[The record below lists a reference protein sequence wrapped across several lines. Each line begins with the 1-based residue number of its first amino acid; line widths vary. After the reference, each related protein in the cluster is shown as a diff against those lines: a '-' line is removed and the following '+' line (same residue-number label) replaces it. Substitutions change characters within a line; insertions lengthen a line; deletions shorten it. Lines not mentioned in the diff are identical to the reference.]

1 MSRFPQRPDL
11 LFLALSLKDVLL
23 YAQPKKVLE
32 VFGFGIVEASLPL
45 ADGAVRDSQQV
56 GQVCLRQANAHA
68 QLQHG
73 LPKGIVALTM
83 ECRGM
88 GVLLAFLVTR
98 QHPTRNAKQQGRN
111 MPPDGG

>member
-1 MSRFPQRPDL
+1 MGRFPEGADL
-11 LFLALSLKDVLL
+11 LFLPLWRKDALLHTQL
-23 YAQPKKVLE
+23 KKVLQMG
-32 VFGFGIVEASLPL
+32 GFGIVEASLPL

-98 QHPTRNAKQQGRN
+98 RYPTRNAKQQGRN
-111 MPPDGG
+111 MPPAGG